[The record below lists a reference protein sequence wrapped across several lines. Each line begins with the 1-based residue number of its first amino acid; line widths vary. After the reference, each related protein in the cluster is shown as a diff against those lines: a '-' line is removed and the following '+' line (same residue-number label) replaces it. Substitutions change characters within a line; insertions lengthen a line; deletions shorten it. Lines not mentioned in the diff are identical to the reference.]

1 MRLIVIRIAGL
12 TGIDENIKYNL
23 DSLRLRK
30 KYCAI
35 LIDDNP
41 DMIGMIK
48 KVTNVVAY
56 GEIDK
61 DTLKHLIL
69 KRGRV
74 LGDKLIDEKKVTESF
89 INDMID
95 GKKRMRDI
103 GAKEFFRLHPPK
115 GGFKKSTKCLY
126 PKGVLGN
133 QGKDINKL
141 VMRML

>member
-1 MRLIVIRIAGL
+1 MKLIVIRIAGL
-12 TGIDENIKYNL
+12 TGIDERIKYNL

-35 LIDDNP
+35 LIDDSP
-41 DMIGMIK
+41 DMMGMLG
-48 KVTNVVAY
+48 KVKNFTAF

-74 LGDKLIDEKKVTESF
+74 LGDKMIDEKKVTESF
-89 INDMID
+89 INELLD
-95 GKKRMRDI
+95 GKKRMKDI

-115 GGFKKSTKCLY
+115 GGMKKSTKLLY

-141 VMRML
+141 LMRMI